1 MSLTSFLKIP
11 RIRAMFSTSIPKPK
25 IKIESDILT
34 PPLTKNYTIV
44 GIAFDYLLRMFLKR
58 INTNVI
64 ESVWI
69 AEQLLTNPFTPI
81 LKDVVAEFAEGEPGK
96 VIEYKETELSKYL
109 KQILLKCK
117 DQYSKYLQSGEIT
130 DKLLEDFLLLSQ
142 FDPIFRTGHV
152 FDIKHNVDKK
162 DIKDLGNLI
171 SLLHSKK
178 NLFISKEHCFLN
190 PTFGEASRMI
200 GGADADV
207 VIDDIIIDIKTT
219 INADFTRDQF
229 NQILGYYLLNSIGGI
244 NGINKK
250 VKINRI
256 GIYYSRFGEM
266 LLVPIKNIIE
276 EDKMN
281 NFLKWFKKEIEQFKD
296 I

>member
-1 MSLTSFLKIP
+1 MSLTSFINIP
-11 RIRAMFSTSIPKPK
+11 RIREMFSTNIPKPK
-25 IKIESDILT
+25 IKIESDILA
-34 PPLTKNYTIV
+34 PPLTKNYSIV

-58 INTNVI
+58 INTNAI
-64 ESVWI
+64 EGPWI
-69 AEQLLTNPFTPI
+69 AEILLTVPFSPI
-81 LKDVVAEFAEGEPGK
+81 LNDAVIKSAEGEPGR
-96 VIEYKETELSKYL
+96 VIEYKETELTKYL

-117 DQYSKYLQSGEIT
+117 DQYSKFLQSGKIT

-142 FDPIFRTGHV
+142 FDPFFRTGRV

-162 DIKDLGNLI
+162 DIKDLRNLI
-171 SLLHSKK
+171 SLLHSKQS
-178 NLFISKEHCFLN
+178 LFISKEHCLLN
-190 PTFGEASRMI
+190 PTFGEASKMI

-219 INADFTRDQF
+219 IKAAFTRYQF

-244 NGINKK
+244 DGINKK

-281 NFLKWFKKEIEQFKD
+281 NFLEWFKKEIE
-296 I
+296 